1 MTAKELSQTFTPQD
15 IEKDLYDWWE
25 REGYFRPEKQEE
37 LGLVNVGGPRFC
49 LTLPPPNITGVL
61 HLGHAIVI
69 ALEDLMCRFERM
81 RGKQT
86 LFLPG
91 SDHAGIATQNV
102 VERELAKQKISRKDL
117 GREKFVEKVWE
128 WKVKYHARI
137 TEQSKRLGMSS
148 DWTRERFTLD
158 ENLSKAVR
166 TAFVTLYKK
175 KLIYKGT
182 YMVNWCPRC
191 ESAISD
197 LEAEPED
204 EESSLWFLKYP
215 VINNDWSG
223 PTGKWGS
230 GTWAKGATEF
240 IILATTRPE
249 TLLGDTAVATAPN
262 HPEWGMYVGKKV
274 ALPVLG
280 REIPVIEDSYVDPE
294 FGTGALKI
302 TPAHD
307 PADYEIGKRH
317 GLKEIAVIDEKGKMV
332 PEIAGPYA
340 GQDRYVCRTA
350 IVADLKKEGL
360 LTKIQPY
367 THAVGHCQ
375 RCHTAIEPRISTQWF
390 VSTKDLAQAALL
402 QVRDH
407 ETVIIPEREENR
419 FWQWMDNIKDWCISR
434 QLWWGHQIPVWYCP
448 NNHMICEMED
458 PTKCPECGSSKLTRD
473 EDVLDTWFSSGLWP
487 FSTLG
492 WPDVDNPDFKRYY
505 PTDMRETA
513 YDILFFWV
521 AREMMMGV
529 ELTHK
534 TPYRTVY
541 CHGIV
546 RNEKGLKISK
556 SMENIEQY
564 DPLKII
570 DEFGADALRFTLV
583 ANSVPGQDM
592 NLDRRHIDAAAR
604 FCNKIWQSTKFA
616 LAHFK
621 EGEKIPTVEEIAK
634 THQFHY
640 TDSWILS
647 RVNRLVQQTTQFVEK
662 YDYLNACR
670 IVKNF
675 YWAEL
680 CDWYIELSKTRL
692 YGEDAPDKIVAK
704 ATLCYVLDTCFR
716 LLHPFMP
723 FITEYLWQRLP
734 SPYKKVP
741 ALIVAQWP
749 IANTDLISDAAD
761 ESLNVV
767 KDLIEEI
774 RSVRS
779 AFHCPPGDRIAIYI
793 ESGNNHSF
801 IERGKADIISL
812 ARINS
817 DQFYLDQPIEPQ
829 GQEGHLVVHGMH
841 VRVSLGNIDIK
852 AEIARIK
859 AEIAELDGNIE
870 KSEKLLR
877 GQFASRAPPEI
888 VQAEREKLRANQE
901 KRQKLSEQV
910 TIIQPAKKQEKKPSE
925 KPSKESEKKP
935 GDSEEP
941 SKRGK
946 PGNDEGKE
954 GKKPGEG
961 TKPVK
966 APVKRPPKSKP
977 KQASKPKSKPGK
989 K

>member
-15 IEKDLYDWWE
+15 IEKEIYDWWE

-37 LGLVNVGGPRFC
+37 LGLVKVGGPHYC

-69 ALEDLMCRFERM
+69 ALEDSMCRFERM

-102 VERELAKQKISRKDL
+102 VERELAKQGITRKDL
-117 GREKFVEKVWE
+117 GRKKFVEKVWE

-137 TEQSKRLGMSS
+137 TEQSKCLGMSS

-166 TAFVTLYKK
+166 TAFVNLYKK

-204 EESSLWFLKYP
+204 EEGHLWFIKYP
-215 VINNDWSG
+215 VINKDWSG
-223 PTGKWGS
+223 PSGEWGS
-230 GTWAKGATEF
+230 GAWAKGATEF

-262 HPEWGMYVGKKV
+262 HPDWGGYVGKKL
-274 ALPVLG
+274 ALPVVG
-280 REIPVIEDSYVDPE
+280 RAIPVIEDSYVDPE

-317 GLKEIAVIDEKGKMV
+317 SLAEITVIDEKGKMV
-332 PEIAGPYA
+332 PEYSGPYA
-340 GQDRYVCRTA
+340 GQDRDKCRQA
-350 IVADLKKEGL
+350 IVDDLKKEGL
-360 LTKIQPY
+360 LTKITPY
-367 THAVGHCQ
+367 SHAVAHCQ
-375 RCHTAIEPRISTQWF
+375 RCHTTIEPRISTQWF
-390 VSTKDLAQAALL
+390 VHTKDLAEAALL
-402 QVRDH
+402 MVRDGQ
-407 ETVIIPEREENR
+407 TKIIPEREEDR
-419 FWQWMDNIKDWCISR
+419 FRQWMENIKDWCISR
-434 QLWWGHQIPVWYCP
+434 QLWWGHQIPVWYCQ
-448 NNHMICEMED
+448 NNHIICELED
-458 PTKCPECGSSKLTRD
+458 PTKCPECGSTNLTRD

-492 WPDVDNPDFKRYY
+492 WPNVEHPDFKRYY

-521 AREMMMGV
+521 AREMMMGI
-529 ELTHK
+529 ELTHQI
-534 TPYRTVY
+534 PYRKVY

-546 RNEKGLKISK
+546 RNEKGQKISK
-556 SMENIEQY
+556 SMENVEQY

-570 DEFGADALRFTLV
+570 AEFGADALRYTLV
-583 ANSVPGQDM
+583 SNSVPGQDI
-592 NLDRRHIDAAAR
+592 NLDRRHIDASAR

-616 LAHFK
+616 LANYK
-621 EGEKIPTVEEIAK
+621 EGEQIPPVEEVAK
-634 THQFHY
+634 NLHY
-640 TDSWILS
+640 TDLWILS
-647 RVNRLVQQTTQFVEK
+647 CMNRLIQQVTEFMDK
-662 YDYLNACR
+662 NDYLNACR
-670 IVKNF
+670 IAKNF

-680 CDWYIELSKTRL
+680 CDWYIELSKSRL
-692 YGEDAPDKIVAK
+692 YGEDSATKIAAK

-716 LLHPFMP
+716 LLHPVMP
-723 FITEYLWQRLP
+723 FITEHLWQRLP

-749 IANTDLISDAAD
+749 IANTDFISDSA
-761 ESLNVV
+761 EETFNVV
-767 KDLIEEI
+767 RDLIEEI

-779 AFHCPPGDRIAIYI
+779 AFHFPPGDRVAIYI
-793 ESGNNHSF
+793 ESGNNYEV

-812 ARINS
+812 ARINP
-817 DQFYLDQPIEPQ
+817 DQFYLDQSVEPQ
-829 GQEGHLVVHGMH
+829 SQVGHLIVHGMH
-841 VRVSLGNIDIK
+841 VRISLGNIDIK
-852 AEIARIK
+852 TEIARIK
-859 AEIAELDGNIE
+859 KEITELDAVIR
-870 KSEKLLR
+870 KSENLLN
-877 GQFASRAPPEI
+877 GQFATRAPPEI
-888 VQAEREKLRANQE
+888 VQAEREKLRENQE
-901 KRQKLSEQV
+901 KKQKLNEQLI
-910 TIIQPAKKQEKKPSE
+910 IIQPDEKQAKKPSE
-925 KPSKESEKKP
+925 ENDKEKSGKEGEEAGKK
-935 GDSEEP
+935 
-941 SKRGK
+941 GK
-946 PGNDEGKE
+946 PGKDEAA
-954 GKKPGEG
+954 KKPSEG
-961 TKPVK
+961 FISSKT
-966 APVKRPPKSKP
+966 PVKRPTKP
-977 KQASKPKSKPGK
+977 KAKQAPKPKSKPGK